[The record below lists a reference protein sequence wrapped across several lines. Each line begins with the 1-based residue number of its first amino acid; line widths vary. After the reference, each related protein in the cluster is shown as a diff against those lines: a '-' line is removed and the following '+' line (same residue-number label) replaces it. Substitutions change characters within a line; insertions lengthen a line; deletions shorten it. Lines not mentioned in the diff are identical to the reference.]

1 MDVLK
6 IVDQIAQCAL
16 PIAGGDAEGGVD
28 FAAVE
33 AGVGGAAGRSGVV
46 GGGDGA
52 QFGHA
57 GQDALLGGAAE
68 DFGGKAV
75 PGGVGAT

>member
-6 IVDQIAQCAL
+6 IVGQITQCTL
-16 PIAGGDAEGGVD
+16 PIAWIDAEGGMD

-33 AGVGGAAGRSGVV
+33 AGVGGAAGGGGVV

-52 QFGHA
+52 QFGCA
-57 GQDALLGGAAE
+57 GQAALFGGAAE

-75 PGGVGAT
+75 PSGVGAT

>member
-1 MDVLK
+1 MWLE
-6 IVDQIAQCAL
+6 IVGQITQCTL

-33 AGVGGAAGRSGVV
+33 AGVGGAAG
-46 GGGDGA
+46 GGDGA
-52 QFGHA
+52 QFGCA
-57 GQDALLGGAAE
+57 GQDALFGGAAE